1 MFRSRLHAGS
11 GVSLARGWTFG
22 TQIRRRRPSP
32 STMGGH
38 PLRLTSSLLYRF
50 FKGRRVSGKQPPQFV
65 VGDTVGERSPVAG
78 TVPLAGVVIA
88 SYELDDDYRYVIR
101 LTNDR
106 HAVFSERDLVLIAPA
121 E

>member
-1 MFRSRLHAGS
+1 
-11 GVSLARGWTFG
+11 
-22 TQIRRRRPSP
+22 
-32 STMGGH
+32 MGGH

-106 HAVFSERDLVLIAPA
+106 DAVFSERDLLLIAPA

>member
-1 MFRSRLHAGS
+1 MCPNPPTTASHFKPWAVTHPFHVFSSIPILQRETCVRQTAT
-11 GVSLARGWTFG
+11 A
-22 TQIRRRRPSP
+22 IRR
-32 STMGGH
+32 GGH
-38 PLRLTSSLLYRF
+38 
-50 FKGRRVSGKQPPQFV
+50 GRRAFSRRRHG
-65 VGDTVGERSPVAG
+65 SAS
-78 TVPLAGVVIA
+78 GVVIA